1 MYVCRYLHRL
11 LEHFD
16 PNIYQI
22 FRGITRL
29 SSGFLFL
36 GDVGGGT
43 VVQVHVVV
51 LECWL
56 FQPPPHCK

>member
-43 VVQVHVVV
+43 VVQVHVVQI
-51 LECWL
+51 
-56 FQPPPHCK
+56 F